1 MKLAIAVAILSLSS
15 LCWGWNCPSGQIR
28 QQAPAGTPT
37 TAPYYDVVEGIAFIC
52 VPSTST
58 APTSVSNTN
67 TNSINALQEL
77 IVNKYDFIVYDKHPC
92 EWMFDGTKILMLPWI
107 CDENREE
114 SLHAIKTSSAQ
125 IVMGHLELQGYEM
138 FKGHKSTHGDD
149 PKLFDRFDCVF
160 SGHFHTKSN
169 SGNIFYLGS
178 PSQYTWSDYG
188 DERGFHI
195 FDTETRELEFFRN
208 RSSVFRKVFY
218 KDTESDLENIVNFD
232 PQEYAG
238 CFVKIIVQNK
248 TNPYWFDMFID
259 KIEKA
264 GVSNLKVVEDHLNLN
279 ITEDEDLVNEAEDTL
294 TILKKYVGGMTINDK
309 KRLANNIFFLG
320 LKVGSLIKSFIL
332 LL

>member
-1 MKLAIAVAILSLSS
+1 
-15 LCWGWNCPSGQIR
+15 
-28 QQAPAGTPT
+28 
-37 TAPYYDVVEGIAFIC
+37 
-52 VPSTST
+52 
-58 APTSVSNTN
+58 
-67 TNSINALQEL
+67 
-77 IVNKYDFIVYDKHPC
+77 
-92 EWMFDGTKILMLPWI
+92 MFDGTKILMLPWI

-218 KDTESDLENIVNFD
+218 NDTESDLENIVNFD

-264 GVSNLKVVEDHLNLN
+264 GVSNLQVVEDHLNLN

-309 KRLANNIFFLG
+309 KR
-320 LKVGSLIKSFIL
+320 VDSVVTSLYNEALSIG
-332 LL
+332 